1 MLTILNENQL
11 RQIFTCKRSP
21 YFLFSVYVIL
31 PLSLLACLSY
41 TYLSTSLLYFIY
53 SSLSFFFFFIY
64 PNFSFPLLLFV
75 FSSWCFPLLSQK
87 FLLKCSTGEEKK
99 LICLWAVDEFQLVS
113 FFFLTQKQSP
123 YSVYHVSHLFLTILC
138 PWHYYKMETTL
149 SKNTKNLSFHFL
161 VIFVHSLFTRA
172 FIFPIGTARHYIF
185 EGLFSFYVHI
195 IQFSSSS
202 SASLITLF
210 RIFFWSLPY
219 LSWLEPGHLLGFPGA
234 LVVKNPPANAG
245 NIRDVGSIPG

>member
-1 MLTILNENQL
+1 MTILNENQL
-11 RQIFTCKRSP
+11 RQIFTCKHSP

-75 FSSWCFPLLSQK
+75 FSSWCFPLPSRK

-99 LICLWAVDEFQLVS
+99 CICLWAVDKFQLFS
-113 FFFLTQKQSP
+113 FFFLTQKHSP
-123 YSVYHVSHLFLTILC
+123 YSVYHVSRLFLTILC
-138 PWHYYKMETTL
+138 PRHYYKMETTL

-161 VIFVHSLFTRA
+161 VIFIQSCSPEHSFFQLVQHVIMSLRVFSLFMSIYFNSPA
-172 FIFPIGTARHYIF
+172 P
-185 EGLFSFYVHI
+185 LP
-195 IQFSSSS
+195 
-202 SASLITLF
+202 LL
-210 RIFFWSLPY
+210 WSLY
-219 LSWLEPGHLLGFPGA
+219 LKYFSGLSPISLG
-234 LVVKNPPANAG
+234 
-245 NIRDVGSIPG
+245 

>member
-11 RQIFTCKRSP
+11 RQIFTCNRSP

-53 SSLSFFFFFIY
+53 SSLSFFSFFIY

-75 FSSWCFPLLSQK
+75 FSSWCFPLPSRK

-99 LICLWAVDEFQLVS
+99 CIFLWAVDKFQLFS
-113 FFFLTQKQSP
+113 FFFFLTQKRSP
-123 YSVYHVSHLFLTILC
+123 YSVYHVSCLFLTILC

-149 SKNTKNLSFHFL
+149 SKNTKNLSLHF
-161 VIFVHSLFTRA
+161 SLFTPCSPEHSFFQLLQHVIMSLRV
-172 FIFPIGTARHYIF
+172 FS
-185 EGLFSFYVHI
+185 LFMS
-195 IQFSSSS
+195 
-202 SASLITLF
+202 T
-210 RIFFWSLPY
+210 
-219 LSWLEPGHLLGFPGA
+219 
-234 LVVKNPPANAG
+234 
-245 NIRDVGSIPG
+245 